1 MFNYNNFFLMATVF
15 GYEPRP
21 MEVFVETHLR
31 NDDHQKWVQQLMDS
45 QAQKFVVSWFQ
56 QFFFLSYYYL
66 KLTNCFFLFSKYI
79 YTMRLPERYGDDHST
94 HLELDLNLWLEVG
107 LYRNWVYSISNTR
120 VEDKWTRRSV
130 STIKS
135 LQSASSSQSLE
146 FQLILN
152 QQIKTRMTHLTT
164 EIERLNAKTTEL
176 QRLYME
182 LKLYMVVHVVHLI
195 GPSQDPSLPPSHP
208 PSTPLFY
215 MNCIEN
221 D

>member
-1 MFNYNNFFLMATVF
+1 
-15 GYEPRP
+15 
-21 MEVFVETHLR
+21 
-31 NDDHQKWVQQLMDS
+31 
-45 QAQKFVVSWFQ
+45 
-56 QFFFLSYYYL
+56 
-66 KLTNCFFLFSKYI
+66 
-79 YTMRLPERYGDDHST
+79 
-94 HLELDLNLWLEVG
+94 
-107 LYRNWVYSISNTR
+107 
-120 VEDKWTRRSV
+120 
-130 STIKS
+130 
-135 LQSASSSQSLE
+135 
-146 FQLILN
+146 
-152 QQIKTRMTHLTT
+152 MTHLTT

>member
-1 MFNYNNFFLMATVF
+1 L
-15 GYEPRP
+15 
-21 MEVFVETHLR
+21 L
-31 NDDHQKWVQQLMDS
+31 
-45 QAQKFVVSWFQ
+45 
-56 QFFFLSYYYL
+56 
-66 KLTNCFFLFSKYI
+66 
-79 YTMRLPERYGDDHST
+79 ERYGDDPST

-107 LYRNWVYSISNTR
+107 LYRNWIYSISNTR